1 MVSICENSEPM
12 SCFIPPV
19 LVKDGEIVVWL
30 YPSYLYF
37 LHLFYENSFPKS
49 CLNLSVL
56 VKDGD
61 NTLNSAFEVTGDSN
75 RNWQRANVNIGSYSQ
90 LVFEIVVIFPR
101 NAAGSAVAIDDISFA
116 KCVPGKLL
124 RRMLNIAVD
133 KSLRNTSHLLQALG
147 FVTTDLTIFLCFLTV

>member
-1 MVSICENSEPM
+1 M
-12 SCFIPPV
+12 
-19 LVKDGEIVVWL
+19 KIV
-30 YPSYLYF
+30 F
-37 LHLFYENSFPKS
+37 QKS

-133 KSLRNTSHLLQALG
+133 KSLRNTSHLLQALYKYRPYIPYN
-147 FVTTDLTIFLCFLTV
+147 FFCFLTVLWMFFEKSTI

>member
-1 MVSICENSEPM
+1 MVS
-12 SCFIPPV
+12 
-19 LVKDGEIVVWL
+19 
-30 YPSYLYF
+30 
-37 LHLFYENSFPKS
+37 FYENSFPKS
-49 CLNLSVL
+49 CFILSVL

-124 RRMLNIAVD
+124 TRKLNIAVD
-133 KSLRNTSHLLQALG
+133 KSHWNTSHLLQALG
-147 FVTTDLTIFLCFLTV
+147 FVTTDHTYLTIF